1 MISHRCPHGDLYS
14 CPVCEFG
21 ELCGFLELELGG
33 SRSVERT
40 NVFYFE
46 CGPRRPRSLRDSA
59 EGLLSE
65 AEKSSA
71 ALGYLGHP
79 PEEDL
84 CPEVA
89 REFALA
95 EAIKE
100 KVLARLLRALSALP
114 VPERPVSLTLFAW
127 GPKDD
132 DPSDHRPA
140 SSWAAA
146 FLSAED
152 REILGAVRRFVEEA
166 SGWLSDARYE
176 AEAPYRFPRRA
187 R

>member
-1 MISHRCPHGDLYS
+1 MISHRCPHGNLYS

-33 SRSVERT
+33 SGSVERT

-46 CGPRRPRSLRDSA
+46 CGPRRPRSLAGGA
-59 EGLLSE
+59 EGLLSD
-65 AEKSSA
+65 AERSSA

-89 REFALA
+89 WDFVLS

-127 GPKDD
+127 GSKEDSPD
-132 DPSDHRPA
+132 SRPA
-140 SSWAAA
+140 SSWVAA

-152 REILGAVRRFVEEA
+152 GEILGAVRRFGEEA

-176 AEAPYRFPRRA
+176 AEAFYRFPRRA
-187 R
+187 S

>member
-1 MISHRCPHGDLYS
+1 MISHRCPHGDLYC
-14 CPVCEFG
+14 CPVCEVG
-21 ELCGFLELELGG
+21 ELCGFLELELGRSG
-33 SRSVERT
+33 SVERT

-46 CGPRRPRSLRDSA
+46 CGPRLARSLADCA
-59 EGLLSE
+59 EGMLSE
-65 AEKSSA
+65 AERSSA
-71 ALGYLGHP
+71 ALRYLGHP

-89 REFALA
+89 RELVLA

-100 KVLARLLRALSALP
+100 KVLARLLRVLSALP

-127 GPKDD
+127 GPKEGSA
-132 DPSDHRPA
+132 DPRPA

-152 REILGAVRRFVEEA
+152 REILGAVRRFAEEA

-176 AEAPYRFPRRA
+176 AEALYRFPKRA
-187 R
+187 S

>member
-1 MISHRCPHGDLYS
+1 MRPPPPALARG
-14 CPVCEFG
+14 
-21 ELCGFLELELGG
+21 
-33 SRSVERT
+33 
-40 NVFYFE
+40 
-46 CGPRRPRSLRDSA
+46 RRRR
-59 EGLLSE
+59 LLSD
-65 AEKSSA
+65 AERSSA

-89 REFALA
+89 WDFVLS

>member
-33 SRSVERT
+33 SGSVERT

-46 CGPRRPRSLRDSA
+46 CGPRRPRSLADCA
-59 EGLLSE
+59 EGLFSD
-65 AEKSSA
+65 AERSSA
-71 ALGYLGHP
+71 TLGYLGP

-84 CPEVA
+84 CPEAA
-89 REFALA
+89 RDFVLS

-100 KVLARLLRALSALP
+100 AVLPRLLRALSALP

-127 GPKDD
+127 GSKEDSPD
-132 DPSDHRPA
+132 SRPA
-140 SSWAAA
+140 SSWRGSSKLKLRLPILPTSPTTCPGSSPHPAQLLRPSS
-146 FLSAED
+146 LS
-152 REILGAVRRFVEEA
+152 RLIL
-166 SGWLSDARYE
+166 
-176 AEAPYRFPRRA
+176 
-187 R
+187 